1 MAKKDEIA
9 LMAHLM
15 RRAGFSAN
23 RDEPRGAR
31 CEGLYSDRRGIAP
44 SRDAA
49 ARRSLHAA
57 APSALPPA
65 PRRRTA
71 DGQCLA
77 HKRPLSLTLATLSG
91 KRYY

>member
-9 LMAHLM
+9 LMAHFM

-31 CEGLYSDRRGIAP
+31 CEELCGGRRGIAP

-49 ARRSLHAA
+49 ARRSLH
-57 APSALPPA
+57 LPPA